1 MEILIAIACIGIIL
15 LTLPLMLRLFGI
27 VMSAIGELISNILAI
42 GILCFVLWALFTSG
56 IAPAII
62 GIVAVVL
69 LVGILLWIGRKA
81 GFAFAWALNKTGLAR
96 PLKRITDNIAQKIN
110 ATPQWVVP
118 AFVLSAF
125 FFAFLYMAIS
135 LVLALF

>member
-1 MEILIAIACIGIIL
+1 MEILIAVACIGIIL
-15 LTLPLMLRLFGI
+15 LTLPLMLRLLSSA
-27 VMSAIGELISNILAI
+27 MSAIGELISNVLAI
-42 GILCFVLWALFTSG
+42 GIICFVLWALITSG

-69 LVGILLWIGRKA
+69 LVGVLFWIGRKA
-81 GFAFAWALNKTGLAR
+81 GFAFTWALKKTGLAV
-96 PLKRITDNIAQKIN
+96 PLKRITDSIAQKIN

-118 AFVLSAF
+118 ALVLSAF
-125 FFAFLYMAIS
+125 FFSFVSMAIS